1 MDERKRIEELK
12 QKLLDMDVEILRG
25 IERRA
30 RAAQELSK
38 LRSGS
43 ARYAPVADGPHLA
56 SLEKSAADA
65 PIPAASIRPIFNAI
79 DAACRVFEVIPRVA
93 FIGADGGFG
102 WMAARSY
109 FGPTA
114 ELCRADSPL
123 RALDEVTRSRA
134 EFAVVPY

>member
-12 QKLLDMDVEILRG
+12 QKLLDMDVELLRG

-56 SLEKSAADA
+56 SLETAASP
-65 PIPAASIRPIFNAI
+65 PISAASIRPIFNAI
-79 DAACRVFEVIPRVA
+79 DAASRVFEVAPRVA
-93 FIGADGGFG
+93 FIGAEGGFG

-114 ELCRADSPL
+114 ELLRVESPGN
-123 RALDEVTRSRA
+123 A
-134 EFAVVPY
+134 